1 VGPLSL
7 TGGDQCGDR
16 GCVDNHCCVDDA
28 SGDNA
33 VDADGSGSGE
43 SAAEEVQRQ
52 IEETQR
58 QLNEDAEKATAKAL
72 KEAETEASPDLESET
87 HPQPSQAS
95 PVGDHRGVDCWDKC
109 GQAPGRA
116 STEPGAVAFAVKP
129 ASGLDRA
136 ASSGQLAMISL
147 RTA

>member
-1 VGPLSL
+1 MLSFVAQLASARRPEPAAALLAQVMGERGSECFPQCDQKAGKCPQFCAGPGWSGSCCRVGAVGPLSL

-58 QLNEDAEKATAKAL
+58 QHTP
-72 KEAETEASPDLESET
+72 TTRP
-87 HPQPSQAS
+87 
-95 PVGDHRGVDCWDKC
+95 
-109 GQAPGRA
+109 
-116 STEPGAVAFAVKP
+116 
-129 ASGLDRA
+129 
-136 ASSGQLAMISL
+136 
-147 RTA
+147 